1 MAEITNQKYGVAS
14 CDGEISVLKKMG
26 VAERNIFNISRCNE
40 LLNRMMLGDILCVAS
55 VKSFSVSSYDL
66 VNKMLFLSNR
76 GIEFQSGNERYL
88 SFSAIKPLSVVT
100 AQTLKNIAQRE
111 YEFVQDIQKSN
122 LNKFDKI
129 KLISKIQYESLTD
142 IVLVFNNNGIRKKGN

>member
-1 MAEITNQKYGVAS
+1 MAKITNEKYGVAS
-14 CDGEISVLKKMG
+14 CNGEISVLKKMG
-26 VAERNIFNISRCNE
+26 VPERNIINISRCNE
-40 LLNRMMLGDILCVAS
+40 LFNRMMLGDILCVSS
-55 VKSFSVSSYDL
+55 VKSFAISSYDL
-66 VNKMLFLSNR
+66 VNKMRFLSNR

-111 YEFVQDIQKSN
+111 YEFVQYIQKSGLGN
-122 LNKFDKI
+122 SDKA